1 VLHTCT
7 KTGYLLQ
14 GSLNVK
20 INFFEKMLGSGF
32 FTGYMPIVPGTF
44 GSLAGLLIY
53 FIPGFEK
60 PVIIIPAI
68 IVFFAYGIYV
78 GNKFD
83 KFYGKDP
90 RQCTIDEVVGMWISL
105 LFLPKRI
112 IVSVVAFIVWRLFD
126 IIKPFP
132 ARNLEKLNGGLG
144 IMIDD
149 VVAGIYSLIVLQVLL
164 YIFKF

>member
-1 VLHTCT
+1 M
-7 KTGYLLQ
+7 
-14 GSLNVK
+14 K

-32 FTGYMPIVPGTF
+32 FTGYITIVPGTF
-44 GSLAGLLIY
+44 GSLAALLIY
-53 FIPGFEK
+53 IIPGFEK

-68 IVFFAYGIYV
+68 VVFFAYGIYV

-83 KFYGKDP
+83 KVYGKDP

-112 IVSVVAFIVWRLFD
+112 IVSLIAFIVWRAFD
-126 IIKPFP
+126 IIKPSP
-132 ARNLEKLNGGLG
+132 ARNLEKLEGGLG

-149 VVAGIYSLIVLQVLL
+149 VVAGFYSLIVLQVLL
-164 YIFKF
+164 YVFKF